1 MESYYQEAGMLYRKG
16 DAELHRRQL
25 EVTFPPPRMVERV
38 WRSPESRVGV
48 PENVLASVERL
59 RNELFLNEGP
69 VDWSGVLERRR
80 RAHARLR
87 AMERYV
93 TTRSCRRGALLGY
106 FGERAQECAGCDRC
120 RAANPGRPTNPDAR
134 RRMRRLSAA
143 VGSRQAPWGGA
154 ARLLSG
160 TTLRG
165 LAESP
170 PRSVDGLASFP
181 GVGPVVAE
189 RLGGTILSALGT
201 LHYRRLRAWRDGTA
215 RAMSVP
221 SYTVVPDVVLRRIVE
236 SAPRDRAEL
245 SRVPGMGPRSLMAFG
260 DEILS
265 QVSAR

>member
-1 MESYYQEAGMLYRKG
+1 
-16 DAELHRRQL
+16 
-25 EVTFPPPRMVERV
+25 
-38 WRSPESRVGV
+38 
-48 PENVLASVERL
+48 
-59 RNELFLNEGP
+59 
-69 VDWSGVLERRR
+69 
-80 RAHARLR
+80 
-87 AMERYV
+87 
-93 TTRSCRRGALLGY
+93 
-106 FGERAQECAGCDRC
+106 
-120 RAANPGRPTNPDAR
+120 
-134 RRMRRLSAA
+134 MRRLSAA

-154 ARLLSG
+154 ARLLNG
-160 TTLRG
+160 TTLRA

-201 LHYRRLRAWRDGTA
+201 LHQVDEGGLDDPTYRRLRAWRDGTA